1 MTRISEVGMTPPNNR
16 RPHVVPVETQRKR
29 TGKRRVHRKFQRHMW
44 EQARQTRRGYTYL
57 IRTRGRAGNRG
68 RQDGDQRKTSRSRGN
83 RQRSV
88 VHRTGEVTVHGR
100 SNHAALKTSRSR
112 SNRQRSVVH
121 RTGEVTVHGRSN
133 HTVHHHRIWEARVAK
148 DTTQTRDSGNHHL
161 REAVVAVYLPGRD
174 RRPMEAT
181 AAGPKLEVCGKASAQ
196 SGSKI
201 KPNLGKRRRSSTS

>member
-16 RPHVVPVETQRKR
+16 CPHVVPVETQRKR

-44 EQARQTRRGYTYL
+44 EQARQTRRGYTHL

-88 VHRTGEVTVHGR
+88 VY
-100 SNHAALKTSRSR
+100 
-112 SNRQRSVVH
+112 

-196 SGSKI
+196 AGSKI